1 MAHPLPR
8 EFYDRDTLAVARSLI
23 GCTIHRRIGRRTL
36 VGRIVETE
44 AYVGPEDLAC
54 HASKGKTPRT
64 EPMFGPPG
72 HAYVY
77 FIYGLHHCF
86 NAVTEAPGSGSAV
99 LVRAVEPIAGFEE
112 AARTNGPARLTKAME
127 IDRGLDRLD
136 LTAGKDLWLEAP
148 TVTAGR
154 IESGPRIGVDYAGD
168 WATRPFRFWESENPW
183 VSVLPRRKPRVVEA
197 TGHRISGKDRPRR

>member
-8 EFYDRDTLAVARSLI
+8 EFYDRDTLQVARSLI
-23 GCTIHRRIGRRTL
+23 GCTIHRRVGRRTL

-54 HASKGKTPRT
+54 HASKGRTRRT

-86 NAVTEAPGSGSAV
+86 NAVTEGQGSGTAV
-99 LVRAVEPIAGFEE
+99 LVRAVEPISGFSGD
-112 AARTNGPARLTKAME
+112 ARTNGPARLTKAMA

-136 LTAGKDLWLEAP
+136 LTLGEELWLEEASRP
-148 TVTAGR
+148 VGS
-154 IESGPRIGVDYAGD
+154 IESGRRIGVDYAGE
-168 WATRPFRFWESENPW
+168 WAARPYRFWEAKNPW
-183 VSVLPRRKPRVVEA
+183 VSVLPRRKAPVVEA
-197 TGHRISGKDRPRR
+197 TVHRTSGKDRPRR